1 MKIRKKSGESADFD
15 RGKLETSMQNAG
27 ASADVVKR
35 ISERIQPSEGL
46 STDDLRKSVAEELL
60 KENAALSGAYM
71 STKRLRVRSASDLAS
86 GVARLHAEHVRGLRS
101 DVNAI
106 LLYASKKAEVRLEPS
121 PAADR
126 NEIHLNK
133 VDIDKLGVQDGSRV
147 SVRFP
152 L

>member
-1 MKIRKKSGESADFD
+1 VKIKKKSGEPADFD

-46 STDDLRKSVAEELL
+46 STDDLRKSVAEELR

-71 STKRLRVRSASDLAS
+71 STKRLRVRSVSDLAS
-86 GVARLHAEHVRGLRS
+86 GVARLHAEHVHGLRS

-121 PAADR
+121 PSADR
-126 NEIHLNK
+126 KEIHLNK
-133 VDIDKLGVQDGSRV
+133 VDIHKLGAQDGYRV
-147 SVRFP
+147 SVSFP

>member
-1 MKIRKKSGESADFD
+1 VKIKKKSGEPADFD

-27 ASADVVKR
+27 ASADVARR
-35 ISERIQPSEGL
+35 ISERIRPSEGL
-46 STDDLRKSVAEELL
+46 STDDLRKSVVEELL

-86 GVARLHAEHVRGLRS
+86 GVARLHAEHVHGLRS

-121 PAADR
+121 PTADR
-126 NEIHLNK
+126 KEIHLNK
-133 VDIDKLGVQDGSRV
+133 VDIDKLGAQDGSRV